1 MKVVCIVLLVILLLL
16 VLILLLPA
24 GGRLEYSEDGLIF
37 SLRAGPIYYRF
48 YPKKEKKTPPE
59 ELKPVTYPVNQTGDA
74 AKPPPS
80 PSTAQPEQPSGA
92 NRSPQAQPEQS
103 AGADTPPQ
111 AQPEQPAGADTPP
124 QAQPEQP
131 SGADKP
137 PQAQPEQSAGA
148 DKPPQA
154 QPEQSAGADKPPQA
168 QPERKTSKKKPKKR
182 RKKPAKSPTAE
193 DSGGKTGGKLELA
206 MELAPELLDLAG
218 ALVRWMRVDE
228 LTLDY
233 TIAGRWDAAGAAIQY
248 GTVYATGGVLYPLL
262 EQRLTIKRFHI
273 GAEIDFQ
280 EEIPRVYVLLNL
292 SWRVWALLV
301 LLYRAFKLYMR
312 LKKDE

>member
-37 SLRAGPIYYRF
+37 SLRAGPIYYRI

-59 ELKPVTYPVNQTGDA
+59 ELKPVTYPVNRTGDA

-80 PSTAQPEQPSGA
+80 PAGSQKSDAEPTGSGNAKPGPKQSDEPEPPPASNQPAGA
-92 NRSPQAQPEQS
+92 DRSPQAQPEQS
-103 AGADTPPQ
+103 DKKQPPKQ
-111 AQPEQPAGADTPP
+111 A
-124 QAQPEQP
+124 
-131 SGADKP
+131 
-137 PQAQPEQSAGA
+137 
-148 DKPPQA
+148 
-154 QPEQSAGADKPPQA
+154 
-168 QPERKTSKKKPKKR
+168 KKSRFR
-182 RKKPAKSPTAE
+182 RKKSTKQPKSE
-193 DSGGKTGGKLELA
+193 QSEGKTGGKLELA

-262 EQRLTIKRFHI
+262 EQSMTIKRFHV

>member
-92 NRSPQAQPEQS
+92 NRS
-103 AGADTPPQ
+103 
-111 AQPEQPAGADTPP
+111 
-124 QAQPEQP
+124 
-131 SGADKP
+131 
-137 PQAQPEQSAGA
+137 
-148 DKPPQA
+148 PQA

>member
-24 GGRLEYSEDGLIF
+24 GGRVEFSEDGLTV
-37 SLRAGPIYYRF
+37 SLRAGPIYYRI

-74 AKPPPS
+74 AKQPPS
-80 PSTAQPEQPSGA
+80 PAGSQKTEAEPTGSGGAKTAPSDGPEQPEQP
-92 NRSPQAQPEQS
+92 
-103 AGADTPPQ
+103 
-111 AQPEQPAGADTPP
+111 PASNQTA
-124 QAQPEQP
+124 E
-131 SGADKP
+131 ADKP
-137 PQAQPEQSAGA
+137 PQAQPEQSAQ
-148 DKPPQA
+148 KQPPKQA
-154 QPEQSAGADKPPQA
+154 
-168 QPERKTSKKKPKKR
+168 KKAKKSRFR
-182 RKKPAKSPTAE
+182 RKKTAKKSKPE
-193 DSGGKTGGKLELA
+193 ESGGKTGGKLELA
-206 MELAPELLDLAG
+206 LKLAPELLDLAG
-218 ALVRWMRVDE
+218 GLLRWMRVDE

-292 SWRVWALLV
+292 SWRVWALLM
-301 LLYRAFKLYMR
+301 LLFRAFKLYLR